1 MIKITKLKITT
12 IVTEPNSDAL
22 SWQKLI
28 VESLDSFINDDD
40 TDVPY
45 IYDYMVK
52 DLEDFKN
59 SDQEETTFRWY
70 IDQGTEDAFIE
81 ITLQK

>member
-1 MIKITKLKITT
+1 MKITKLKITT

-22 SWQKLI
+22 DWQRAI
-28 VESLDSFINDDD
+28 IDSLDSFINDDD

-45 IYDYMVK
+45 IYDYMIK
-52 DLEDFKN
+52 DLENFEN
-59 SDQEETTFRWY
+59 SDQEETTFNWH